1 MLLAEMKYS
10 RRVKAL
16 AVEGNERVV
25 HYGKAFVAG

>member
-16 AVEGNERVV
+16 AAEGNERAV